1 MIKTVKRNKP
11 FVIPYIILLMLCLI
25 ILCLF
30 SKSSIH
36 IAINQTHNR
45 LLDVLFKYITV
56 IGNGWFIVFIC
67 CVLLFVKFRYSIIIG
82 LSGLLSGIFVQFLK
96 RVFFEDIERPK
107 KFFSGIY
114 DLYFV
119 PDTNIFS
126 FYSFPSGH
134 TTTAF
139 SVFLCLTIFSK
150 NKTMKFV
157 YFTFAVLVGFSR
169 IYLSQH
175 FLIDALVGSIIGFT
189 FTLIIYYFMNQIL
202 SSRFNNSLL
211 NKL

>member
-1 MIKTVKRNKP
+1 M
-11 FVIPYIILLMLCLI
+11 FCLI
-25 ILCLF
+25 ILYFF

-36 IAINQTHNR
+36 IAINQSHNGF
-45 LLDVLFKYITV
+45 LDILFKYITV
-56 IGNGWFIVFIC
+56 IGNGWFVVLIC

-82 LSGLLSGIFVQFLK
+82 LSSILSGMFVQFLK

-119 PDTNIFS
+119 PDTIVFS

-139 SVFLCLTIFSK
+139 SVFLCLSIFSK
-150 NKTMKFV
+150 NKTLKFV
-157 YFTFAVLVGFSR
+157 YFLLAVLVGFSR

-175 FLIDALVGSIIGFT
+175 FLIDAYVGSIIGFT
-189 FTLIIYYFMNQIL
+189 FTLIIYFFMNQIL